1 MDQFDKLLRQRAA
14 EEPVPI
20 PNDYAGRVFQAC
32 AALSEA
38 PQKIHHRHWVRWLAA
53 ALALFI
59 ALPNVSTS
67 AAAAMAE
74 IPGLG
79 ALVKVITFR
88 SYSYDDGH
96 SSMDILV
103 PELSGSDAANAVNQ
117 EVRTYTDELL
127 TQFYRDCERVGEGYQ
142 DLRVSS
148 VVLANTDTWFT
159 LRIDATQTEASSYA
173 FSRFYHIDKAT
184 GQVVSLG
191 DLFRD
196 GAEYTAVLSDEV
208 RRQMET
214 QLSADR
220 TLAYFPDDFDGID
233 PEQNFYFDA
242 EGNLV
247 LVFDEYGIAAGSM
260 GMPEFTMEKNIY
272 QSLLKEE
279 YQKG

>member
-1 MDQFDKLLRQRAA
+1 M
-14 EEPVPI
+14 
-20 PNDYAGRVFQAC
+20 C
-32 AALSEA
+32 
-38 PQKIHHRHWVRWLAA
+38 
-53 ALALFI
+53 
-59 ALPNVSTS
+59 
-67 AAAAMAE
+67 
-74 IPGLG
+74 
-79 ALVKVITFR
+79 R
-88 SYSYDDGH
+88 SC
-96 SSMDILV
+96 
-103 PELSGSDAANAVNQ
+103 PGSDAANAVNQ

-196 GAEYTAVLSDEV
+196 GADYTAYCLTRCAGRWRHSCPQT
-208 RRQMET
+208 RPLPISRMILTGSTRSRISILT
-214 QLSADR
+214 QR
-220 TLAYFPDDFDGID
+220 EIWFWI
-233 PEQNFYFDA
+233 
-242 EGNLV
+242 
-247 LVFDEYGIAAGSM
+247 FDEYGIAAGSM